1 MIAVDIILDG
11 AFAALAGIG
20 FMSIS
25 NPPRMAYPAVA
36 ILAAVGHSI
45 RYCLMNLGGMPIS
58 MACLFAALS
67 IGFLAIPAARVVRC
81 PAETFSFPSLL
92 PMIPGMF
99 AYRTVQ
105 AIVKCLQTVD
115 EQQFMH
121 WLYVLAYNGLTA
133 LCAIMLMVIGVTVP
147 IFIFKKYSFD
157 VTRDPKK

>member
-1 MIAVDIILDG
+1 MIAVDILLDG

-45 RYCLMNLGGMPIS
+45 RFCLMNLGGMPIS
-58 MACLFAALS
+58 MACFLAALS
-67 IGFLAIPAARVVRC
+67 IGFLSIPAARIVHC

-92 PMIPGMF
+92 PMIPGMY

-105 AIVKCLQTVD
+105 ATVKCLQTVS
-115 EQQFMH
+115 EQEFMH

-157 VTRDPKK
+157 VTRDLRK